1 MTLLETRGALRC
13 LARAVLAASAL
24 LGAVHGASADDGLRG
39 FFSAIFGGAPQS
51 APLMATLDERPPA
64 VGRAW
69 PLRRGPLVV
78 RLHPAKPR
86 FTLADAPAKAG
97 RVSIFEDRTLR
108 RGDAVMMRDGVRVFA
123 GSASWPYRPTDFVR
137 LDDARQL
144 GRNTSEVLA
153 QLDKAPRS

>member
-1 MTLLETRGALRC
+1 MLLSETRGTLRC
-13 LARAVLAASAL
+13 VVRAALAASAL
-24 LGAVHGASADDGLRG
+24 LGAVQGASADDGVQR
-39 FFSAIFGGAPQS
+39 FFSAIFGGAPRP
-51 APLMATLDERPPA
+51 APPVVTLDERPPA
-64 VGRAW
+64 MVRAR

-86 FTLADAPAKAG
+86 FALAEAPGKVG

-108 RGDAVMMRDGVRVFA
+108 RGDAVMMRGGVRVFA
-123 GSASWPYRPTDFVR
+123 GSASWPYRPADFVS

-144 GRNTSEVLA
+144 GRSTSEVLA